1 MCAGSRLIERGDQ
14 VKINSGTYINCTGQ
28 VVFID
33 FTGGLVTVGLDQ
45 HHMMLKTDIRNI
57 TKIPCNILPS
67 VV

>member
-1 MCAGSRLIERGDQ
+1 MLAGSRLIERGDQ

-33 FTGGLVTVGLDQ
+33 YVEGLVTVGLDQ
-45 HHMMLKTDIRNI
+45 YHMMLKTDLRNI
-57 TKIPCNILPS
+57 AKIPCNILTN